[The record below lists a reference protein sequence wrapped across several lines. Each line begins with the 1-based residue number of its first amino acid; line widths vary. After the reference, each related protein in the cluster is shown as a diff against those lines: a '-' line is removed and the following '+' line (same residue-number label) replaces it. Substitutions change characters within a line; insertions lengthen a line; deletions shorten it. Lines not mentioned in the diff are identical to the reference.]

1 MIKSSSFA
9 IQFAVPLLL
18 AIAFGTKSAAQA
30 RPVPTINQQKKHE
43 IKSKINGHVYPV
55 FVSLPKN
62 YSKTD
67 TVHYP
72 VFYIL
77 DGNSGFPV
85 AHAARQMLDLVGA
98 IEDII
103 IVGIGYEWDKSY
115 QPWFTTRWNDLTP
128 TADTK
133 ADTSQ
138 QYLGALS
145 LPKGSLNSGGTE
157 RFITILKTEIIS
169 FVQKEYKANEDR
181 GLYGHSL
188 GGLFAA
194 YCLLKEPG
202 LFRRYAISS
211 PSVWW
216 DNRKILDI
224 EKSFSANNQG
234 LNAQVFLSVGSLE
247 GDMMVSGMNALGDAL
262 KSHSYNGLSLTT
274 QVFDGET
281 HFSVFSSSVSK
292 AIRVLYPVKRK

>member
-9 IQFAVPLLL
+9 IQLAVPLLL
-18 AIAFGTKSAAQA
+18 GIIFNSKSAAQA
-30 RPVPTINQQKKHE
+30 RPVPTINQQTKHE

-62 YSKTD
+62 YSKKD

-85 AHAARQMLDLVGA
+85 AHATRQMLDLVGA
-98 IEDII
+98 LEDVI
-103 IVGIGYEWDKSY
+103 IVGIGYEWDRSF
-115 QPWFTTRWNDLTP
+115 QPWFTNRWNDLTP
-128 TADTK
+128 TADGK

-138 QYLGALS
+138 QYLGALN
-145 LPKGSLNSGGTE
+145 LPNGSLKSGGTE
-157 RFITILKTEIIS
+157 RFIAILKTEILPFI
-169 FVQKEYKANEDR
+169 QMEYKTTEDR
-181 GLYGHSL
+181 GIYGHSL

-194 YCLLKEPG
+194 YCLFKEPEM
-202 LFRRYAISS
+202 FRRYAISS

-224 EKSFSANNQG
+224 EKSFSSYSKE

-247 GDMMVSGMNALGDAL
+247 GDMMVSGMNALSDAL
-262 KSHSYNGLSLTT
+262 KVHNYNGLSLTT
-274 QVFDGET
+274 AVFDGET
-281 HFSVFSSSVSK
+281 HFSVFASSVTR
-292 AIRVLYPVKRK
+292 AIRVLYPIKRK